1 MRTRSPSSRSRG
13 ARAGTAANGLAAA
26 PSPPRSRRPVCAQ
39 HGGRHLHLRPLRHP
53 VPLAH
58 VCHEGLRVK
67 TGLARL
73 DATL

>member
-1 MRTRSPSSRSRG
+1 
-13 ARAGTAANGLAAA
+13 
-26 PSPPRSRRPVCAQ
+26 VFAQ

-53 VPLAH
+53 VLLAH
-58 VCHEGLRVK
+58 VRHEGLRVK